1 VATFGKVARA
11 EGEGRREGL
20 DMAGMVCAWP
30 WLGLPRVLLRSTM
43 LVLVREGTR
52 GPIGVGWG
60 RLVRVES
67 LFAIVANSA
76 RFWNLQNCPNL
87 K

>member
-1 VATFGKVARA
+1 VRWRVWAPGPGLSSK
-11 EGEGRREGL
+11 GEERGL

-30 WLGLPRVLLRSTM
+30 WLGLPRVLLRFTM

-60 RLVRVES
+60 RLDGVES
-67 LFAIVANSA
+67 L
-76 RFWNLQNCPNL
+76 
-87 K
+87 